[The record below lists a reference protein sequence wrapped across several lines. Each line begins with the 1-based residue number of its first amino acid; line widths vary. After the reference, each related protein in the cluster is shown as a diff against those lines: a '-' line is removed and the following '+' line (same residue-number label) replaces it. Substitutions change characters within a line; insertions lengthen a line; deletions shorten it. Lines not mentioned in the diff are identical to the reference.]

1 MFRQWFLVFFG
12 ESRADHHVQEHLHE
26 SPKVMTLPLVL
37 LAAGAILAG
46 YIGMPA
52 LFGFPNL
59 FAEWLEPV
67 FGAAHEAEGA
77 AAAEGGLMLVS
88 IAVAA
93 GGILLAYLMYYRRT
107 FSPDRFAA
115 LAGGLFYR
123 LFNNK
128 YYVDEIYQKV
138 FVGGTLGLAAI
149 GAWIDQHIIDGIVD
163 GTASTTAFVSWLNG
177 LFDAYVI
184 DGMVNAVAD
193 TTFWAGG
200 KFRKVQTGSIN
211 GYLYVVLGAIVV
223 AIIIKLRYAG

>member
-1 MFRQWFLVFFG
+1 
-12 ESRADHHVQEHLHE
+12 
-26 SPKVMTLPLVL
+26 
-37 LAAGAILAG
+37 
-46 YIGMPA
+46 
-52 LFGFPNL
+52 
-59 FAEWLEPV
+59 V

-163 GTASTTAFVSWLNG
+163 GTAQTTAFVSWLNG